1 MLMNRLRY
9 RAVDEIFSN
18 LEVSDDDYETSD
30 DNDSDTD
37 PLPVENILRQAID
50 PLAVSDTLGV
60 NLYAEA
66 LRIVLT
72 HYSH

>member
-9 RAVDEIFSN
+9 RAVDETFSN
-18 LEVSDDDYETSD
+18 LEVSNDDSETSD
-30 DNDSDTD
+30 DDIDTD
-37 PLPVENILRQAID
+37 PVPVENILRQAID

-66 LRIVLT
+66 LRIVHT
-72 HYSH
+72 HNSH